1 MNHLVFSEQPDYPIV
16 FLVPSI
22 SKDGILK
29 EYITPFGLP
38 TDDIAVIT
46 LHSSQTKK
54 KTPVAEM
61 KEYIE
66 SELINVLENL
76 QAKYLLVA
84 DTEYFKV
91 LTGTTKADVNL
102 GYVLPSVFGFVRVF
116 IEENKSSAFDIF
128 KLLNNGVDAI

>member
-38 TDDIAVIT
+38 TDDIAIIT
-46 LHSSQTKK
+46 LHYSQTKK

-84 DTEYFKV
+84 DTDILKKNINNVNKVMDEVGEAVVETEEEVALNVVFKV
-91 LTGTTKADVNL
+91 D
-102 GYVLPSVFGFVRVF
+102 S
-116 IEENKSSAFDIF
+116 
-128 KLLNNGVDAI
+128 